1 MFQFSFLEFRF
12 VFNYQ
17 VNALMME
24 VAFDCDPFDESERH
38 AWDTN
43 TQRSSG
49 TSVPRLKGDEMKISG

>member
-1 MFQFSFLEFRF
+1 
-12 VFNYQ
+12 
-17 VNALMME
+17 MME

-49 TSVPRLKGDEMKISG
+49 TSVPRLKGDEMKISGWKSLRRTVMESPDFPHKQ

>member
-1 MFQFSFLEFRF
+1 M
-12 VFNYQ
+12 FNYQ